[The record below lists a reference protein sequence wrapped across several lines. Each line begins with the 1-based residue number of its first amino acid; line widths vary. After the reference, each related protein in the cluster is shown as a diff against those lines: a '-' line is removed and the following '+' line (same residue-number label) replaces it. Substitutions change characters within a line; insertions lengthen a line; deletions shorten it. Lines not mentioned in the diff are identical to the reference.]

1 MAVKTEVDAIAE
13 TETVKKE
20 ITVEAVNRTQESSY
34 SIEELVSSGVLGTKP
49 ITAKTA
55 LRLTHRAEFTV
66 KEAKEVIAAFKKE
79 AK

>member
-1 MAVKTEVDAIAE
+1 MATKTEANAE
-13 TETVKKE
+13 NVKKE
-20 ITVEAVNRTQESSY
+20 IAADTAKAVQESSY
-34 SIEELVSSGVLGTKP
+34 SIDELVNSGVLGTKP

-55 LRLTHRAEFTV
+55 LRLANKAEFTV